1 MEKNLTRLFVYGS
14 LRKGFHHPA
23 YEYISK
29 YFELVSDA
37 KVRGYLYDM
46 GNFPAAKPTDNNA
59 YIIGELYE
67 LKEGA
72 DLSWALEQLDD
83 YEGVEPEEG
92 ELALYVREVTT
103 VYYKNQTTEAYIYW
117 FNGPVDDQPFIPSGD
132 IFQFVEQ
139 KSKL

>member
-1 MEKNLTRLFVYGS
+1 
-14 LRKGFHHPA
+14 
-23 YEYISK
+23 
-29 YFELVSDA
+29 
-37 KVRGYLYDM
+37 M
-46 GNFPAAKPTDNNA
+46 GNFPAAKPSADNA

-72 DLSWALEQLDD
+72 DLSWALEQLDG

-92 ELALYVREVTT
+92 ELPLYVREVTT
-103 VYYKNQTTEAYIYW
+103 VFYKNQITDAYIYW
-117 FNGPVDDQPFIPSGD
+117 FNASVEGQPAIPSGD

>member
-29 YFELVSDA
+29 YFEFVSEA
-37 KVRGYLYDM
+37 KVKGYLYDM
-46 GNFPAAKPTDNNA
+46 GNFPAAKPSSDNA

-92 ELALYVREVTT
+92 ELPLYVREVAT
-103 VYYKNQTTEAYIYW
+103 VYYKNQTTDAYIYW
-117 FNGPVDDQPFIPSGD
+117 FNASVEGQPFIPSGD

>member
-1 MEKNLTRLFVYGS
+1 LFVYGS

-29 YFELVSDA
+29 YFEFVSEA
-37 KVRGYLYDM
+37 RVRGYLYDM
-46 GNFPAAKPTDNNA
+46 GNFPAAKPSTDNA

-92 ELALYVREVTT
+92 EVPLYVREVTT
-103 VYYKNQTTEAYIYW
+103 VLYKNKTTDAYIYW
-117 FNGPVDDQPFIPSGD
+117 FNASVEGQPAIPSGD

>member
-29 YFELVSDA
+29 YFEFVSEA
-37 KVRGYLYDM
+37 KVKGYLYDM
-46 GNFPAAKPTDNNA
+46 GNFPAAKPTTNNA

>member
-29 YFELVSDA
+29 YFEFVSEA
-37 KVRGYLYDM
+37 KVKGYLYDM
-46 GNFPAAKPTDNNA
+46 GNFPAAKPCVDNA

-92 ELALYVREVTT
+92 ELPLYVREVTI
-103 VYYKNQTTEAYIYW
+103 VYYKNQTTDAYIYW
-117 FNGPVDDQPFIPSGD
+117 FNASVEGQPSIPSGD

>member
-1 MEKNLTRLFVYGS
+1 MENNLTRLFVYGS

-29 YFELVSDA
+29 YFEFVSDA
-37 KVRGYLYDM
+37 KVKGHLYDM
-46 GNFPAAKPTDNNA
+46 GNFPAAKASSDDA
-59 YIIGELYE
+59 FIIGELYE

-92 ELALYVREVTT
+92 ELPLYVREVTR
-103 VYYKNQTTEAYIYW
+103 VYYKNQTTDAYIYW
-117 FNGPVDDQPFIPSGD
+117 FNGTVDDQPFIPSGD